1 MNTALRPER
10 PLIITIICILGF
22 IGSAAGFLVG
32 IIALIGGSL
41 ILGGFG
47 MILGILILAIMLL
60 NFWPLIGLWNMQKW
74 GVIWYTVL
82 TVISLVFSLING
94 TFSWWTLLI
103 NIAVIAI
110 CFSYYKQMQ

>member
-1 MNTALRPER
+1 VNSALKPER

-22 IGSAAGFLVG
+22 IGAAVGFLVG

-82 TVISLVFSLING
+82 AVISLVFSLING

-103 NIAVIAI
+103 NMAVIAI
-110 CFSYYKQMQ
+110 CFTYYNQMQ